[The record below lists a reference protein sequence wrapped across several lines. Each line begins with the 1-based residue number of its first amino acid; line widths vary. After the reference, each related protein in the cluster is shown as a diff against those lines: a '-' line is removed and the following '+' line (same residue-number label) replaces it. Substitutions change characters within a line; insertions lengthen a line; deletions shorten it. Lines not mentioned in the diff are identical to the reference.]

1 MGIIRITEKDK
12 VTNLASDSVMLI
24 QEYQSGVI
32 TVVLKPVK
40 MRDENNPTLVV
51 DYCQGFDF
59 KAIEPVEFFNV

>member
-12 VTNLASDSVMLI
+12 VTTLASDSVMLI

-51 DYCQGFDF
+51 DYCQGLNFQ
-59 KAIEPVEFFNV
+59 AVEPVEFHNV